1 MSETMWS
8 DPISRLA
15 FLPIGSNSRRIYTSD
30 VLASEKL
37 GNLFQTLRG
46 AYEYVIVDLP
56 PAAPFADVRAAAH
69 LLDLFIFVIEW
80 GRTNI
85 GVVERALEVFSDMD
99 EILLGVTLN
108 KAI

>member
-1 MSETMWS
+1 MELTNTSLL
-8 DPISRLA
+8 ICLLQRRLRTFA
-15 FLPIGSNSRRIYTSD
+15 PRRIYSN
-30 VLASEKL
+30 S
-37 GNLFQTLRG
+37 
-46 AYEYVIVDLP
+46 
-56 PAAPFADVRAAAH
+56 
-69 LLDLFIFVIEW
+69 FIFVIEW